1 MRTTV
6 TLDDDL
12 ALRLEQLRAES
23 GQSFKE
29 VINEVIRIGLERRGL
44 IVTRQG
50 EARRP
55 LKTLDLGGPAL
66 VDLTNAWE
74 AIAIAEGEDHR

>member
-29 VINEVIRIGLERRGL
+29 VINEVIRIGLDRRGL
-44 IVTRQG
+44 AVARQG

-55 LKTLDLGGPAL
+55 LKTLSLGPELIDVSNVAEAL
-66 VDLTNAWE
+66 
-74 AIAIAEGEDHR
+74 AILEGEDYR

>member
-29 VINEVIRIGLERRGL
+29 VINEVIRIGLERRGFV
-44 IVTRQG
+44 VTRQS

-55 LKTLDLGGPAL
+55 LKTLSLGPEL
-66 VDLTNAWE
+66 VDVSNIGEVLE
-74 AIAIAEGEDHR
+74 ILDGEGDY

>member
-29 VINEVIRIGLERRGL
+29 VINEVIRIGLERRGFV
-44 IVTRQG
+44 VTRQG
-50 EARRP
+50 EVRRP
-55 LKTLDLGGPAL
+55 LKTLDLGEAL
-66 VDLTNAWE
+66 IDLTCVWE
-74 AIAIAEGEDHR
+74 TIAIAEGEDHR

>member
-29 VINEVIRIGLERRGL
+29 VINEVIRIGLERRGFV
-44 IVTRQG
+44 VTRQS

-55 LKTLDLGGPAL
+55 LKTLDLGEAL
-66 VDLTNAWE
+66 IDLTCVWE

>member
-29 VINEVIRIGLERRGL
+29 VINEVIRIGLERRGF
-44 IVTRQG
+44 VETRQS
-50 EARRP
+50 EVRRP
-55 LKTLDLGGPAL
+55 LKTLSLGPELIDVSNVAEAL
-66 VDLTNAWE
+66 
-74 AIAIAEGEDHR
+74 AILEGEDHR